1 MQFNKIIFLLIF
13 FLILNFNKALS
24 KENKILLKLNNEII
38 TTVDILNEI
47 KFLSIINSQFK
58 NIDKNKKIEIAK
70 NSLIKQKIKFI
81 ELSKLRQ
88 NIELEDNVFEEVAI
102 NYFRNLKINNIE
114 NLEIF
119 FEKENLNIEFI
130 RKKISINTYW
140 NQLIYN
146 KFSKN
151 VKINKV
157 EIEKAL
163 KNKKKQTE
171 YLLSEIVFEIE
182 NNENLNEKI
191 KLINKV
197 ISEKN
202 FAEAAFNYSVS
213 DTAKDGGKLGWIKEE
228 ILNTKIKNEIKI
240 TKLGNF
246 TKPIVI
252 PGGFIILN
260 IENIREIEKNI
271 DIEKELK
278 NIIEQKTN
286 DQLNKF
292 ANIYINKLKKDV
304 QFNEK

>member
-151 VKINKV
+151 VKINKA